1 MLLTVALIGS
11 TMYRPYIYN
20 HHSLNTGNT
29 YSGPAGRLWG
39 VSVTPLHRN
48 DLFPHAETFAQV
60 VEVPRHLPRR
70 LRKPRKFRGI
80 YRDVCASR
88 ASSAAFAETFAQ
100 AAQVPRHLPRRLRRS
115 RKYRGICRGVCGTPA
130 NAKKFSE
137 RLAGIPQTP
146 KSFPRD
152 LRDSRKRQKV
162 SQETCGTPAN
172 TKKFFERLAG
182 LPQTPK
188 SFPRHLRNSRKH
200 LRLRQNVS
208 PVATGIFFD
217 PRGRRVIR
225 KITTNYPIDPFIN
238 NK

>member
-115 RKYRGICRGVCGTPA
+115 RKYHGILPR
-130 NAKKFSE
+130 
-137 RLAGIPQTP
+137 RLRRLRWV
-146 KSFPRD
+146 PRHLPRR
-152 LRDSRKRQKV
+152 LRDSRKR
-162 SQETCGTPAN
+162 P
-172 TKKFFERLAG
+172 
-182 LPQTPK
+182 
-188 SFPRHLRNSRKH
+188 
-200 LRLRQNVS
+200 RLRQNVS

-217 PRGRRVIR
+217 PRGRHVIR
-225 KITTNYPIDPFIN
+225 KITTNYPIDHS
-238 NK
+238 

>member
-1 MLLTVALIGS
+1 MTQHRSINNASLLRSIALFVMLLTVALIGS

-70 LRKPRKFRGI
+70 LRKPRKFRRI
-80 YRDVCASR
+80 CRDVCASC

-100 AAQVPRHLPRRLRRS
+100 VAQIPRHLPRRLR
-115 RKYRGICRGVCGTPA
+115 
-130 NAKKFSE
+130 
-137 RLAGIPQTP
+137 
-146 KSFPRD
+146 
-152 LRDSRKRQKV
+152 DSRKR
-162 SQETCGTPAN
+162 P
-172 TKKFFERLAG
+172 
-182 LPQTPK
+182 
-188 SFPRHLRNSRKH
+188 
-200 LRLRQNVS
+200 RLRQNVS

-217 PRGRRVIR
+217 PRGRHVIR
-225 KITTNYPIDPFIN
+225 KITTNYPIDHS
-238 NK
+238 

>member
-1 MLLTVALIGS
+1 MTQHRSINNASLLRSIALFVMLLTVALIGS

-115 RKYRGICRGVCGTPA
+115 RKYHGICRDVCAGCAGFRGIYRDVCGTPA
-130 NAKKFSE
+130 NALDSVKMSVRW
-137 RLAGIPQTP
+137 RLAFFLTQGA
-146 KSFPRD
+146 
-152 LRDSRKRQKV
+152 
-162 SQETCGTPAN
+162 GT
-172 TKKFFERLAG
+172 
-182 LPQTPK
+182 
-188 SFPRHLRNSRKH
+188 
-200 LRLRQNVS
+200 
-208 PVATGIFFD
+208 
-217 PRGRRVIR
+217 
-225 KITTNYPIDPFIN
+225 
-238 NK
+238 